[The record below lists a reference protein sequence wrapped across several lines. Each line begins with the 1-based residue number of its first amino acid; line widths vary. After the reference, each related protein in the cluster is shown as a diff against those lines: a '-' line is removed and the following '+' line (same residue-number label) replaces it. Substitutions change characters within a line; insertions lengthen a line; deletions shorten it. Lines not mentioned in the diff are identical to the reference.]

1 MTQEDIKVQ
10 NTRIQNTK
18 IQGQINNLIDEAL
31 NNQRKKESKPR
42 NYLGASRLG
51 VSCLRALQY
60 EYSNIAK
67 DINRGFTGKTLRIF
81 AAGHVFEELIIKWLR
96 LAGFTISTRDKN
108 GNQHGF
114 ITAGGRVAG
123 HVDGIITKAPKHI
136 TIKTPA
142 ILEVK
147 SLNGK
152 SWREIQRNGL
162 IIANPIYAAQIA
174 LYQAYI
180 NDNPC
185 LFTAINKD
193 TAEIY
198 HELIPFDRVLAQ
210 NLSDKCV
217 NILKATEMGELLPR
231 ISHSPEFLDCKLCS
245 YQDRCW
251 SKNNELNNNKLNNN
265 K

>member
-1 MTQEDIKVQ
+1 MTIENI
-10 NTRIQNTK
+10 K
-18 IQGQINNLIDEAL
+18 IQGQINDLIDGAL
-31 NNQRKKESKPR
+31 QKSRKQETQER

-51 VSCLRALQY
+51 VSCSRALQY
-60 EYSNIAK
+60 EYSNIQR
-67 DINRGFTGKTLRIF
+67 DINRSFTGKTLRIF
-81 AAGHVFEELIIKWLR
+81 EAGYAFEELIIKWLR
-96 LAGFTISTRDKN
+96 LAGFEISTIDEN
-108 GNQHGF
+108 GNQHAF
-114 ITAGGRVAG
+114 KAAGGRIAG
-123 HVDGIITKAPKHI
+123 HVDGIITKVPKGV

-152 SWREIQRNGL
+152 SWREIERNGL
-162 IIANPIYAAQIA
+162 TVSNPVYAAQIA
-174 LYQAYI
+174 MYQACI
-180 NDNPC
+180 SQNHC

-210 NLSDKCV
+210 RLSDKAV
-217 NILKATEMGELLPR
+217 NILKATEVGELLPR
-231 ISHSPEFLDCKLCS
+231 ISHSREFLDCKLCA

-251 SKNNELNNNKLNNN
+251 SSNNNKLNNN